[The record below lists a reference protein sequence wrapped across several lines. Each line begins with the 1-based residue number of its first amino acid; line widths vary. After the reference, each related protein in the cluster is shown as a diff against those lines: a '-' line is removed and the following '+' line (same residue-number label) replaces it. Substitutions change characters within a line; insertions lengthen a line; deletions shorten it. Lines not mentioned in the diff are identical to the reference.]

1 MLEVGDK
8 VRCVNDVR
16 PVGENPAIVPNW
28 IKEGEEYTI
37 REFFNNDDIVVG
49 VLLEEVR
56 NPRVPIALIDRWQE
70 PAFATWRFEKTQSAE
85 RTEEEEDEMPMELQ
99 ELLQEQEILTE

>member
-1 MLEVGDK
+1 MFSVGDK

-16 PVGENPAIVPNW
+16 PAGENPAVVPNW
-28 IKEGEEYTI
+28 VKEGEEYTI
-37 REFFNNDDIVVG
+37 RGFHNNDDIVVG
-49 VLLEEVR
+49 VLLEEIE
-56 NPRVPIALIDRWQE
+56 NPITPILLINRWQE

-99 ELLQEQEILTE
+99 ELLEEQEILTN